1 MTSKPADPLLVDV
14 FEQHRPRLLG
24 VAYGMLGSVMDAED
38 VVQDAWLR
46 WSAAE
51 TGTVESPVAYL
62 TTITTRL
69 AIDRLR
75 SARHRRETYVGP
87 WLPAPLV
94 SDAGPDPGD
103 VVAEAEQLSMAM
115 LTALER
121 LEPTERAVLLLR
133 EVFDLDYSE
142 IADVVDKSPA
152 NCRQIARRARGRV
165 GDVGRHRAH
174 EHEIEDR
181 LLEAYVAAIAADD
194 TDALIE
200 VFADD
205 VVLWSDGG
213 GKARAARHPL
223 AGAARVAR
231 FLVGVSAQ
239 APAGATA
246 RFVRVNGDPAL
257 MGVVDGRPIGVLAFE
272 VAEGQIIAIRAVLNP
287 DKLAHITCG

>member
-1 MTSKPADPLLVDV
+1 MIASPGDRVHVDL
-14 FEQHRPRLLG
+14 FEQHRPRLFG

-38 VVQDAWLR
+38 IVQDAWLR
-46 WSAAE
+46 WTAVDVGS
-51 TGTVESPVAYL
+51 VDSPAAYL
-62 TTITTRL
+62 TTVTTRL

-87 WLPAPLV
+87 WLPDPLV
-94 SDAGPDPGD
+94 SETDGDPGD

-121 LEPTERAVLLLR
+121 LDPTERAVLLLR
-133 EVFDLDYSE
+133 EVFDLDYAE
-142 IADVVDKSPA
+142 IADVVDTSPA
-152 NCRQIARRARGRV
+152 NCRQIAHRARDHV
-165 GDVGRHRAH
+165 GDMARNRSH
-174 EHEIEDR
+174 ESEVEAR
-181 LLEAYVAAIAADD
+181 LLEAYITAIAADD
-194 TDALIE
+194 AEALAA

-239 APAGATA
+239 TPPDATA
-246 RFVRVNGDPAL
+246 RFVRVNGEPAL
-257 MGVVDGRPIGVLAFE
+257 MGVVDGSPIGVLAFE
-272 VAEGQIIAIRAVLNP
+272 IADERITAIRAVLNP
-287 DKLAHITCG
+287 DKLEHIECA